1 MNEQTDVKT
10 DDLRIVQ
17 IIKITVLASSMRSS
31 MTRKRSRSRF
41 IKSPPFRAQYS
52 TAGRGATT
60 VRRRCS
66 RCAARQAFSMAH
78 ATPPMVHNRL
88 HRR

>member
-41 IKSPPFRAQYS
+41 IKSPPM
-52 TAGRGATT
+52 TD
-60 VRRRCS
+60 
-66 RCAARQAFSMAH
+66 H
-78 ATPPMVHNRL
+78 MV
-88 HRR
+88 